1 METREQDVLA
11 ALRSATAARHAELD
25 AHTPLAAPEVDLA
38 AYGAHLRLLER
49 WLAPVPGWLAG
60 FNDGPQLPDY
70 LGAIRADLAHSALVS
85 AAAREES
92 VTPSSQS
99 LSQPQPQPQPQSQPQ
114 SRLQQLAPPLA
125 QPSAPWPTQASAAY
139 RWGVCYVVEGSQL
152 GGAVLYKRLASR
164 LAPHPLEY
172 LRGNGSPGPR
182 WQQFLAALRAN
193 VVEPAQ
199 IEDACAG
206 ARDAFD
212 RLIALNRGTS

>member
-1 METREQDVLA
+1 METRDQDVLA
-11 ALRSATAARHAELD
+11 ALRAATAARHAELD

-49 WLAPVPGWLAG
+49 WLAPVPGWLAA

-70 LGAIRADLAHSALVS
+70 LGAIRADLAQSALAS
-85 AAAREES
+85 AAASDES
-92 VTPSSQS
+92 VTPSQLQQLPPS
-99 LSQPQPQPQPQSQPQ
+99 LSQPP
-114 SRLQQLAPPLA
+114 
-125 QPSAPWPTQASAAY
+125 APWPAQASAAY

-152 GGAVLYKRLASR
+152 GGAVLYKRLAAR
-164 LAPHPLEY
+164 LAPHPLDY

-212 RLIALNRGTS
+212 RLIALNRAMDQ

>member
-1 METREQDVLA
+1 METRDQDVLA
-11 ALRSATAARHAELD
+11 ALRAATAARHAELD

-49 WLAPVPGWLAG
+49 WLAPVPGWLAA

-70 LGAIRADLAHSALVS
+70 LGAIRADLAHSALAS
-85 AAAREES
+85 AAASDES
-92 VTPSSQS
+92 VTPSQLQQLPPS
-99 LSQPQPQPQPQSQPQ
+99 LSQPP
-114 SRLQQLAPPLA
+114 
-125 QPSAPWPTQASAAY
+125 APWPAQASAAY

-152 GGAVLYKRLASR
+152 GGAVLYKRLAAR
-164 LAPHPLEY
+164 LAPHPLDY

-212 RLIALNRGTS
+212 RLIALNRAMDQ

>member
-1 METREQDVLA
+1 LLETRDQDVLA
-11 ALRSATAARHAELD
+11 ALRAATAARHAELD
-25 AHTPLAAPEVDLA
+25 AHTPLAAPEVDLS

-49 WLAPVPGWLAG
+49 WLAPVPGWLAA
-60 FNDGPQLPDY
+60 FNDGPRLPDY
-70 LGAIRADLAHSALVS
+70 LGPIRADLAHGALAS
-85 AAAREES
+85 AAAGDQS
-92 VTPSSQS
+92 VTPSPSQLQQLPPS
-99 LSQPQPQPQPQSQPQ
+99 LSQPP
-114 SRLQQLAPPLA
+114 
-125 QPSAPWPTQASAAY
+125 APWPAQASAAY

-164 LAPHPLEY
+164 LVPHPLDY

-212 RLIALNRGTS
+212 RLIALNRAMDQ